1 MRTGRA
7 LLLGLLTYGCGL
19 TTSDPNAEEDGTL
32 GGRNGDDAEDS
43 DGPASGGRGSTGGS
57 TGGRAESG
65 GAAPGGADAGSGGQ
79 TAVTGGAQ
87 SSAPCGRTRS
97 VKEALYL
104 KSQSD
109 VESFANVGRFEGSLY
124 ITGDAT
130 DLSPLA
136 CLGEVTGDL
145 AVFEAEKL
153 QSLEGLEGLRKVG
166 GLLALGHY
174 CTKKQADCVGNPVLE
189 DVSALSGL
197 ERAKKI
203 LIRPKCAEDEGG
215 PHDCAFNAALKSVS
229 FDSLREAESVELERN
244 PLLEEAHF
252 NALESASALKVIK
265 SEPLRV
271 LSFESLTTLGE
282 LYIYDARALEELR
295 MPELVHS
302 DRIEMVFVA
311 LKDFG
316 GFGSLNTLG
325 LLDLNYNEL
334 RSLRGLEKL
343 SSARSIGIMN
353 HAELE
358 SIEALSSLENVSED
372 IYLLS
377 NHRLESLHGLESLEQ
392 ANGVTIAYCHA
403 LEDLEPLSSLK
414 TVQSWL
420 VIRGNEGLLS
430 LQGLEKVETTKRL
443 SIESNPLLPSLDGL
457 DGFKSVGSLHIERNA
472 SLPSCEAERFVARL
486 TLDEPPT
493 VESNDDQATCPPLTG
508 AGPQPIEK
516 GRDQLAAPFS
526 LLGDGKLSLPSA
538 RARDPWSRARTSR

>member
-1 MRTGRA
+1 MGLSEGATGTTLRTPTAQPQAGADLPGAARA
-7 LLLGLLTYGCGL
+7 AARRAAGPLRAGL
-19 TTSDPNAEEDGTL
+19 TREAVDKPRSPAGPKAAPPA
-32 GGRNGDDAEDS
+32 GGRE
-43 DGPASGGRGSTGGS
+43 ASRKPFTS
-57 TGGRAESG
+57 R
-65 GAAPGGADAGSGGQ
+65 
-79 TAVTGGAQ
+79 
-87 SSAPCGRTRS
+87 
-97 VKEALYL
+97 VK
-104 KSQSD
+104 
-109 VESFANVGRFEGSLY
+109 G
-124 ITGDAT
+124 
-130 DLSPLA
+130 
-136 CLGEVTGDL
+136 
-145 AVFEAEKL
+145 
-153 QSLEGLEGLRKVG
+153 KVG

-282 LYIYDARALEELR
+282 LYINDARALEELR

-311 LKDFG
+311 LKDLG
-316 GFGSLNTLG
+316 GLGSLKTLG

-343 SSARSIGIMN
+343 SSARSIGIVN

-358 SIEALSSLENVSED
+358 SIEALSSLESVSED
-372 IYLLS
+372 IYLFS
-377 NHRLESLHGLESLEQ
+377 NPRLESLHGLESLEQ

-443 SIESNPLLPSLDGL
+443 SI
-457 DGFKSVGSLHIERNA
+457 
-472 SLPSCEAERFVARL
+472 AERFAARL

-493 VESNDDQATCPPLTG
+493 VESNDDQATCPP
-508 AGPQPIEK
+508 
-516 GRDQLAAPFS
+516 
-526 LLGDGKLSLPSA
+526 
-538 RARDPWSRARTSR
+538 

>member
-1 MRTGRA
+1 MESFDTGGNSPVIRTNATPRAIAPGPPPSTTSNMRARRT

-19 TTSDPNAEEDGTL
+19 TTSDPNTPEDGPLTGNASGAGQSA
-32 GGRNGDDAEDS
+32 GGRSAGGQGGYGS
-43 DGPASGGRGSTGGS
+43 SSGPAGGSTASGGTTVGGGPTGATGGTSTGAG
-57 TGGRAESG
+57 
-65 GAAPGGADAGSGGQ
+65 GSGNPEACTG
-79 TAVTGGAQ
+79 TRAVAQ
-87 SSAPCGRTRS
+87 
-97 VKEALYL
+97 ALYL
-104 KSQSD
+104 RNQRD
-109 VESFANVGRFEGSLY
+109 VETFGNVRRFEGSLY
-124 ITGDAT
+124 ITGDVV

-136 CLGEVTGDL
+136 CLTEITGELG
-145 AVFEAEKL
+145 VFETTKL
-153 QSLEGLEGLRKVG
+153 RSLTGLEALRSVG
-166 GLLALGHY
+166 GLVAIGHY
-174 CTKKQADCVGNPVLE
+174 CTTKQSECVGNPSLE
-189 DVSALSGL
+189 DVNALHGL
-197 ERAKKI
+197 ESASKI

-282 LYIYDARALEELR
+282 LYINDARALEELR

-311 LKDFG
+311 LKDLG
-316 GFGSLNTLG
+316 GLGSLKTLG

-343 SSARSIGIMN
+343 SSARSIGIVN

-358 SIEALSSLENVSED
+358 SIEALSSLESVSED
-372 IYLLS
+372 IYLFS
-377 NHRLESLHGLESLEQ
+377 NPRLESLHGLESLEQ

-420 VIRGNEGLLS
+420 EIRGNEGLLS
-430 LQGLEKVETTKRL
+430 LHGLEKLETTKSL
-443 SIESNPLLPSLDGL
+443 SIESNPLLPNLKGL
-457 DGFKSVGSLHIERNA
+457 DGFQSVESLSISRNVV
-472 SLPSCEAERFVARL
+472 LPTCEAERFAARL
-486 TLDEPPT
+486 MIDDSP
-493 VESNDDQATCPPLTG
+493 SIAYNDDLGIC
-508 AGPQPIEK
+508 
-516 GRDQLAAPFS
+516 AP
-526 LLGDGKLSLPSA
+526 
-538 RARDPWSRARTSR
+538 